1 MRTLTFMRHAKS
13 DWPSPE
19 PAEGPLMDKDR
30 PLAPRGLRDA
40 PRMAAWMAS
49 VGLQPDLILASSA
62 VRTRQTLSIVASTL
76 NCSTVRTEFRDDFYL
91 AEAEDMIEVVRA
103 CPGAARHILIIG
115 HDPGLHD
122 AAFILIGAGPPRA
135 RRNLA
140 MKFPTAAVVVID
152 FEIDQWTG
160 LVPGSGTLRHFMAP
174 KQLPNP

>member
-19 PAEGPLMDKDR
+19 QVDGPLLDKAR

-49 VGLQPDLILASSA
+49 VGLQPDLIISSTA
-62 VRTRQTLSIVASTL
+62 VRTRQTLSIIASFLKFT
-76 NCSTVRTEFRDDFYL
+76 TVPTEFRDDFYL
-91 AEAEDMIEVVRA
+91 AEAEDMIEVVRD
-103 CPGAARHILIIG
+103 CPHAANHILIVG

-122 AAFILIGAGPPRA
+122 AAFILIGAGPLRA

-152 FEIDQWTG
+152 FEIDKWTG

-174 KQLPNP
+174 KQLPDA